1 MRLAVQEKVPCSARR
16 RLQETAI
23 GNAAFAC
30 FQAPGG
36 VERIEWNSGAKG
48 GLLVGQ
54 HFAQAM
60 QASESITAALQDLAR
75 GDKSGLDR
83 LMPCVYAELRK
94 LAGHYLRQER
104 PGHTL
109 QATAL
114 VHEAYF
120 RLVDQEMPDCKGR
133 AHFLGVAAHVM
144 REILIDHA
152 RSRGAAKRGAG
163 QPVFSLDEFMDA
175 PIERPAAMVM
185 VDDAIQAL
193 ESYDA
198 RKARLIE
205 MRFFGGMTAEE
216 SAEVLELPVEKIRG
230 ELRIAQAWLRR
241 ELDRTSLSKEN

>member
-1 MRLAVQEKVPCSARR
+1 
-16 RLQETAI
+16 
-23 GNAAFAC
+23 
-30 FQAPGG
+30 
-36 VERIEWNSGAKG
+36 
-48 GLLVGQ
+48 
-54 HFAQAM
+54 M
-60 QASESITAALQDLAR
+60 QISLPITAALLDLAR

-83 LMPCVYAELRK
+83 LMPYVYAEFRK

-109 QATAL
+109 QPTAL

-120 RLVDQEMPDCKGR
+120 RLVDQDLPDCNGR

-144 REILIDHA
+144 RQILIDHA

-163 QPVFSLDEFMDA
+163 QAVFSLDEFIDA

-185 VDDAIQAL
+185 VDDAIEAL
-193 ESYDA
+193 EVYDA
-198 RKARLIE
+198 RKAKLIE

-216 SAEVLELPVEKIRG
+216 SAEVLGLPVEKVRG

-241 ELDRTSLSKEN
+241 ELDKKSAAQK